1 VAERLD
7 LERTI
12 REARALADPT
22 RLRIAHLLARAQLN
36 VTELCAIVG
45 QSQPGVSRHL
55 KILVD
60 ADLVSRQREG
70 NWALYHLPPQ
80 QLRRTLAGD
89 LIARLDPED
98 TQIALDLARL
108 AEVQAQRAAQ
118 AQAYFRRTAGEW
130 DSVRKLY
137 IDEAKVEAALQRH
150 LPAGP
155 LGEALDIGTGTGR
168 VLALLAPRAE
178 RAVGVDTSRD
188 MLAVARANLEREALR
203 NVEVRHGEMT
213 QLPLPSAAFD
223 VAVMH
228 MALHY
233 AADPARAVA
242 EAARVLRPGGRLIVV
257 DFAPHKEER
266 LRAEHAHRWLGFA
279 EAEIAEWMAA
289 AGLAAPDGERLP
301 ADPLTVVICAAD
313 KAAAA
318 GAADLARAS

>member
-1 VAERLD
+1 VAEPLD
-7 LERTI
+7 LERMM
-12 REARALADPT
+12 REARALADST
-22 RLRIAHLLARAQLN
+22 RLRIANLLARAQLN
-36 VTELCAIVG
+36 VTELCSIVG

-60 ADLVSRQREG
+60 AGLVSRQREG

-89 LIARLDPED
+89 LIARLDAED

-108 AEVQAQRAAQ
+108 ADVQGQRAAQ
-118 AQAYFRRTAGEW
+118 AQAYFRRNAGEW

-137 IDEAKVEAALQRH
+137 IDEAKVEAALERQ
-150 LPAGP
+150 LPKGA
-155 LGEALDIGTGTGR
+155 LGEVVDIGTGTGR
-168 VLALLAPRAE
+168 ILGLLAARAE
-178 RAVGVDTSRD
+178 RGIGIDTSRE
-188 MLAVARANLEREALR
+188 MLAVARVNLERQGLR
-203 NVEVRHGEMT
+203 NVEVRHGDMG
-213 QLPLPSAAFD
+213 QLPLPSEGFD

-242 EAARVLRPGGRLIVV
+242 EAARILRPGGRLLIV

-279 EAEIAEWMAA
+279 EAEVAEWLEE
-289 AGLAAPDGERLP
+289 AGLAETRSEYLP
-301 ADPLTVVICAAD
+301 ADPLTVVVCSAT
-313 KAAAA
+313 K
-318 GAADLARAS
+318 ARAALAQAS